1 MGMVMV
7 KRPGRRRRDG
17 TIHHEQRG
25 AEVWLLIVRRGRS
38 DEGRMII
45 SRGRPGTTEDGDDP
59 GDYKVGRQSI
69 SQSDRQTE
77 DTTERERKKKK
88 NKTEKD
94 RKKKEREEAT

>member
-7 KRPGRRRRDG
+7 ERPGRRRRDG

-59 GDYKVGRQSI
+59 GDYKVDRQSI
-69 SQSDRQTE
+69 SQTDRQTDRQTE

-88 NKTEKD
+88 K
-94 RKKKEREEAT
+94 